1 MLLDEEAERIERE
14 ASRADRPTLERWVK
28 ALLDDRRART
38 AMLQGQTRRVAYAM
52 RRLRQATDY
61 LAGLLQMAQEE
72 AAAAWPGKLPCPHCG
87 APSVRVRAE
96 QRPQGHEIVHDHP
109 DGVHCT
115 PTGTRSPE
123 PPTSSARTQAPSART
138 RRP

>member
-14 ASRADRPTLERWVK
+14 ASRADRAALERWVHE
-28 ALLDDRRART
+28 LLDDRRART

-52 RRLRQATDY
+52 RRLRQAAEY

-109 DGVHCT
+109 DGIQCM
-115 PTGTRSPE
+115 PTGKRAPAPHATAGHA
-123 PPTSSARTQAPSART
+123 PTPGTKP
-138 RRP
+138 RRQ

>member
-14 ASRADRPTLERWVK
+14 AARADRAALERWIRE
-28 ALLDDRRART
+28 LLDDRRART

-52 RRLRQATDY
+52 RRLRQAADY
-61 LAGLLQMAQEE
+61 LAGLLRMAQEE

-109 DGVHCT
+109 DGVRCVPPARPAPEVLPSPASTAT
-115 PTGTRSPE
+115 PA
-123 PPTSSARTQAPSART
+123 ARRKP
-138 RRP
+138 